1 MEKVHDDT
9 QVSNVEKRQSTIQL
23 GNEMTHGK
31 DKWICTYIYSLS
43 FCHQLEM
50 QVANSSSS
58 DKLLSTQPKH
68 FETLLL
74 QNMCNPQMFIYY
86 EMEPSRKQIT
96 LHLQVAD
103 FFLSNMTIFTS
114 LYGKGTSCG
123 LSLNAHHT
131 QIKACTQFEKE
142 VKQREDVIL
151 ISDSFKF
158 SYQKK
163 TAALET
169 EVEADSTLRNT
180 AKSLSKSNSAFGGKD
195 ESESCLF
202 YSSISRLI
210 SILI

>member
-9 QVSNVEKRQSTIQL
+9 QVSNVEKRQSTNQL

-31 DKWICTYIYSLS
+31 DNWICTYIYSLS
-43 FCHQLEM
+43 FCHQFEM
-50 QVANSSSS
+50 QRANSSSS
-58 DKLLSTQPKH
+58 DKLLSTQTKH

-74 QNMCNPQMFIYY
+74 QKMCNPQMFRYY

-151 ISDSFKF
+151 ISDSFKL
-158 SYQKK
+158 SYRKK
-163 TAALET
+163 TQLWKLRLKQIQLLGIQQKVLARAIWHLEEKMNLRAAY
-169 EVEADSTLRNT
+169 SIPQ
-180 AKSLSKSNSAFGGKD
+180 FQG
-195 ESESCLF
+195 LF
-202 YSSISRLI
+202 QF
-210 SILI
+210 